1 LESNQ
6 RNYKLFIIAGER
18 SGDLHGSNLIYALRK
33 KNPNIEI
40 KAWGGGLMQ
49 SAGAE
54 ISMHYSKLAF
64 MGFWEVFKNLFT
76 IAKYL
81 KQCKSEIQDFKPH
94 AIVLIDYA
102 GFNLKIAKFA
112 SQNKLKVFYYIP
124 PKVWA
129 WNASRANKL
138 RESVHQVFAILP
150 FEVPFFQSYGVNVQY
165 VGNPLI
171 DAINAYKPNHTFID
185 RYKSNTTIAILP
197 GSRYQEVFHMINEL
211 SILVDTLPDYK
222 FLVAGVDNLDKSLYD
237 PISTKPNVELFFD
250 STYDILSAS
259 RAAIVTSGTATLE
272 TALFNIPQLVCYKT
286 SVVTYAIAKR
296 VINIKYISL
305 VNLIA
310 DKSVVPE
317 LIQAD
322 FSSSILLQNL
332 QNIVEET
339 DDRTSQLV
347 GYAEVKE
354 KVTQVSASDAT
365 AEAILL
371 DLGRS

>member
-6 RNYKLFIIAGER
+6 SPYRVFIIAGER
-18 SGDLHGSNLIYALRK
+18 SGDLHGSNLVYALK
-33 KNPNIEI
+33 SLNPNIEV
-40 KAWGGGLMQ
+40 KAWGGDLMQ
-49 SAGAE
+49 TAGAN

-64 MGFWEVFKNLFT
+64 MGFWEVFKNLPT

-81 KQCKSEIQDFKPH
+81 KQCKKEISDFEPH
-94 AIVLIDYA
+94 AVVLIDYA

-112 SQNKLKVFYYIP
+112 FKNQFKVFYYIP

-129 WNASRANKL
+129 WNESRANKL
-138 RESVHQVFAILP
+138 RETVHQVFAILP

-171 DAINAYKPNHTFID
+171 DAINAYTPNHLFID
-185 RYKSNTTIAILP
+185 RYKSATTIAILP
-197 GSRYQEVFHMINEL
+197 GSRFQEVTHMISEL
-211 SILVDTLPDYK
+211 TALVVALPHYK
-222 FLVAGVDNLDKSLYD
+222 FLVAGVDNLDRTLYE
-237 PISTKPNVELFFD
+237 PISSQPNVELFFD

-286 SVVTYAIAKR
+286 SAITYAIAKR
-296 VINIKYISL
+296 VINIKFISL

-310 DKSVVPE
+310 DKQVVPE
-317 LIQAD
+317 LIQSE
-322 FSSSILLQNL
+322 FSATVLLEKLRSIVDESENR
-332 QNIVEET
+332 NI
-339 DDRTSQLV
+339 QLT

-354 KVTQVSASDAT
+354 KVTKVSASKVT
-365 AEAILL
+365 AEAILHN
-371 DLGRS
+371 LGSS